1 MFNMTQIG
9 KTIRQAR
16 IQQNMT
22 QMELADRMG
31 VSFQAVSNWER
42 GNSMP
47 DISKLESLCDA
58 LHLDLQQLLAGEP
71 GTTEA
76 VVKVL
81 RADPE
86 PLSVEELADV
96 APLLPPAEMQT
107 QTRKTS
113 SGKKFNLKRLSS
125 IIPFLDE
132 EMLEEILEEVQV
144 DSLMELADIAPFLDE
159 DKLDELVMASSA
171 DDWDGVI
178 ALAPFLGDKTLNTLA
193 SRCLSTAD
201 SHGLLSLAPFLSEKT
216 LSQIALTVGPDSD
229 TLAGLAPF
237 LDTDTL
243 DKLVEK
249 QLEKGNAKDLAT
261 LYPFLGRKT
270 MRKVLRHILDS
281 GDMDGVEEAAA
292 FL

>member
-16 IQQNMT
+16 IRENMT

-58 LHLDLQQLLAGEP
+58 LHLDLKQLLAGEP
-71 GTTEA
+71 GATEA
-76 VVKVL
+76 VTKVL

-96 APLLPPAEMQT
+96 APLLPPSQMQT
-107 QTRKTS
+107 QTRKTTG
-113 SGKKFNLKRLSS
+113 GKNYNLKKLAS
-125 IIPFLDE
+125 ILPFLDE

-159 DKLDELVMASSA
+159 DKLDQLVMGSGA

-178 ALAPFLGDKTLNTLA
+178 ALAPFLGDKTLEALA
-193 SRCLSTAD
+193 SRCLSRAD
-201 SHGLLSLAPFLSEKT
+201 SHSLLSLAPFLSEKT
-216 LSQIALTVGPDSD
+216 LSQIALTVEPGSD
-229 TLAGLAPF
+229 TLTGLAPF
-237 LDTDTL
+237 LDEDTL
-243 DKLVEK
+243 DKLVEQ
-249 QLEKGNAKDLAT
+249 QLGKGNAKDLAA
-261 LYPFLGRKT
+261 LYPFLSQKT
-270 MRKVLRHILDS
+270 MRKILRHILDS
-281 GDMDGVEEAAA
+281 GDIDGMEEAAR